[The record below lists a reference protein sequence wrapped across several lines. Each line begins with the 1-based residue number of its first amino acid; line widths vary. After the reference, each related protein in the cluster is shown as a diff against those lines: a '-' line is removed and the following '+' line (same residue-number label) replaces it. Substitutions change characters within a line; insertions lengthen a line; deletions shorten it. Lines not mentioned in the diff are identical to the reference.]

1 VTPEQRERFRALR
14 VHPNR
19 IAQLEDAI
27 TAYSQRTL
35 HAVPRVTEWVLS
47 DMARGLSIQ
56 YILGWL
62 LNTT

>member
-1 VTPEQRERFRALR
+1 MTLEQRDRFRALR

-27 TAYSQRTL
+27 AVYADCTL
-35 HAVPRVTEWVLS
+35 HAAPRVTEWVLS

>member
-1 VTPEQRERFRALR
+1 MNPEQRERFRALR
-14 VHPNR
+14 IHPNR
-19 IAQLEDAI
+19 IAQLETAI

-35 HAVPRVTEWVLS
+35 HAAPRVTEWVLR

-62 LNTT
+62 QNTT

>member
-1 VTPEQRERFRALR
+1 MTPEQRERFRAMR
-14 VHPNR
+14 VHPTR
-19 IAQLEDAI
+19 IAQLETAI
-27 TAYSQRTL
+27 SSYSQRTL
-35 HAVPRVTEWVLS
+35 HAPARVTEWVLS